1 MSADRLRSEIA
12 WLSAKLRRRR
22 RQDDLT
28 ALDLRGQIAERL
40 AELRDPGAEAWLRA
54 LVADQTRVFGA
65 RHHATL
71 ASWFLI
77 AARCSQT
84 GRVDEA
90 LELFAS
96 VRAAYAYVRGPDH
109 DAVVHCGYAI
119 ANALFDAGRYAQAID
134 AFRALGGTEFTVDIA
149 RAQVKLARFDE
160 AEQTLRAVSPEEAAF
175 VRATIQAELGAP
187 GPLIEQ
193 MRALPVTD
201 PDDPEAARMWLAYGL
216 LLAGAAEEAAAEAS
230 AVVTARLR
238 HPGPEDRLTWEARV
252 LLARALAET
261 DRLAD
266 AEHYARAAL
275 ASALLPP
282 GHPILLHALAALAR
296 VRFRRGEW
304 AAAVET
310 YEFAVEGFEVVLGA
324 EHPQT
329 RKAADALAAAR
340 DAAGGVAG

>member
-1 MSADRLRSEIA
+1 MSVDRLRGEIA
-12 WLSAKLRRRR
+12 WLHAKLQRRR

-28 ALDLRGQIAERL
+28 ALDLRGQIADRL

-71 ASWFLI
+71 SSWFLI

-96 VRAAYAYVRGPDH
+96 VRAAYAYVHGPDH
-109 DAVVHCGYAI
+109 DVVAHCGSAI
-119 ANALFDAGRYAQAID
+119 ATALFDAGRYAQAID
-134 AFRALGGTEFTVDIA
+134 AYRALGGPEFAADIA
-149 RAQVKLARFDE
+149 RAQMKLARFDE
-160 AEQTLRAVSPEEAAF
+160 AEQTLRAAPPEEAGF

-187 GPLIEQ
+187 GPLIEA
-193 MRALPVTD
+193 MRTQLAESTGDL
-201 PDDPEAARMWLAYGL
+201 EAARMWLAYGL

-230 AVVTARLR
+230 TVVTARLR

-252 LLARALAET
+252 LLALALAET
-261 DRLAD
+261 DRMAD

-275 ASALLPP
+275 ASAPLPP
-282 GHPILLHALAALAR
+282 GHPVLLQALATVAR
-296 VRFRRGEW
+296 VQFRREEW
-304 AAAVET
+304 AAAVES
-310 YEFAVEGFEVVLGA
+310 YEFAVEGFEAVLGA
-324 EHPQT
+324 QHPKT
-329 RKAADALAAAR
+329 VKSAAALAEARAAADT
-340 DAAGGVAG
+340 D

>member
-1 MSADRLRSEIA
+1 MSVDRLRGEIA
-12 WLSAKLRRRR
+12 WLGAKLQRRR

-28 ALDLRGQIAERL
+28 ALDLRDQIADRL
-40 AELRDPGAEAWLRA
+40 AELRDPGTEAWLRA
-54 LVADQTRVFGA
+54 LVADQARVFGA

-71 ASWFLI
+71 GSWFLI

-96 VRAAYAYVRGPDH
+96 VRAAYAYVHGPDH

-119 ANALFDAGRYAQAID
+119 ATALFDAGRYAAAID
-134 AFRALGGTEFTVDIA
+134 AFRALGFTADVA

-160 AEQTLRAVSPEEAAF
+160 AEQTLRAVPPEEAAF

-187 GPLIEQ
+187 GPLIERT
-193 MRALPVTD
+193 RALPAAGTE
-201 PDDPEAARMWLAYGL
+201 DPEAARMWLAYGL
-216 LLAGAAEEAAAEAS
+216 LLAGEAAEAADLAS
-230 AVVTARLR
+230 AVVTSRVT
-238 HPGPEDRLTWEARV
+238 HPGPDDRLTWEARV

-275 ASALLPP
+275 DAAPLPP
-282 GHPILLHALAALAR
+282 GHPVLLHALATVAR
-296 VRFRRGEW
+296 VHYRREKW
-304 AAAVET
+304 AVAVET
-310 YEFAVEGFEVVLGA
+310 YEFAVEGFKTVLGA
-324 EHPQT
+324 GHPYT
-329 RKAADALAAAR
+329 LKAAEALAAAR
-340 DAAGGVAG
+340 EAAGL